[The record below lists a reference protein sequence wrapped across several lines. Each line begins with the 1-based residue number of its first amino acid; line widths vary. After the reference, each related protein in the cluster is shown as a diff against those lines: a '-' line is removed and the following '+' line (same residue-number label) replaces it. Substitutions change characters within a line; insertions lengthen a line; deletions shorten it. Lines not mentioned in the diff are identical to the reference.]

1 MRVQAIFLG
10 KGNSRSQIHAEVL
23 RRLSSAGYHIF
34 SGVITCYNLL
44 TIRGMSHQ
52 VAQAAQVVL
61 PSCGAACQHV

>member
-10 KGNSRSQIHAEVL
+10 KGNSRSQIQAEVL